1 MEKKATYE
9 AYTKELKNRF
19 KYIVIS
25 FFCAFIICYY
35 KATQLT
41 YLFVT
46 SCYTKNSLDLKISF
60 IFTDVR
66 EAFSATLLICFFF
79 SLLSF
84 SLFVWYSLVCFF
96 LPGWFVYERSG
107 KLLGIAVPF
116 FLCIVYI
123 LWVHIFILPK
133 VCDFFFAFQVQNVDC
148 FSLIV
153 EPRIYSYVSWGV
165 WFLVLASLFF
175 AFVCSLLLLIVR
187 GKLPPSRWNNNRKSR
202 VFGTVLLAALA
213 SPPELFTQSLIS
225 LALFFFLELIVF
237 FAFLFYSF
245 AHKKSTKVFLL

>member
-19 KYIVIS
+19 RYIVIS
-25 FFCAFIICYY
+25 FFCAFILCYY

-84 SLFVWYSLVCFF
+84 STFVWYSFVCFF
-96 LPGWFVYERSG
+96 LPGWFVYERWG
-107 KLLGIAVPF
+107 KVLGICVPF
-116 FLCIVYI
+116 FSCIGYI
-123 LWVHIFILPK
+123 LWVHAFILPK

-148 FSLIV
+148 FSFIV

-165 WFLVLASLFF
+165 WFLTLASLFF
-175 AFVCSLLLLIVR
+175 AFVCSLLWLIIT
-187 GKLPPSRWNNNRKSR
+187 GKLPLNRWSNNRKFR

-213 SPPELFTQSLIS
+213 SPPELLTQSLIS
-225 LALFFFLELIVF
+225 LSLFFLLELIVF
-237 FAFLFYSF
+237 FAFLFNTF
-245 AHKKSTKVFLL
+245 AHKKSTKIFIL